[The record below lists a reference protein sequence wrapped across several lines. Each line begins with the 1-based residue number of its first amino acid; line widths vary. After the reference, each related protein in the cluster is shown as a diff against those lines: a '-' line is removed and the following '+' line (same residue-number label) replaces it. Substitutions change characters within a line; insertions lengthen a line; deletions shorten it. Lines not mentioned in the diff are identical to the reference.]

1 MANLNRII
9 LIGRLTADPE
19 TRSTLDGL
27 PMSKFSLAVDRPVGA
42 SGKKES
48 DFFDIIAW
56 GKLAEICGS
65 YLVKGQLVLIEGKI
79 QNRTYETKDGA
90 KRYATEII
98 ARSMKMLERGK
109 GKPAETG
116 GNTTATVPDSDE
128 DLIDDDLPF

>member
-27 PMSKFSLAVDRPVGA
+27 PMSKFSLSVDRPTGA
-42 SGKKES
+42 SGKKET
-48 DFFDIIAW
+48 DFFDIVAW
-56 GKLAEICGS
+56 GKLAEVCGS
-65 YLVKGQLVLIEGKI
+65 YLAKGQLILIEGKI
-79 QNRTYETKDGA
+79 QNRTFETKDGA

-98 ARSMKMLERGK
+98 ARSMKMLEKGK
-109 GKPAETG
+109 GKSGEA
-116 GNTTATVPDSDE
+116 GNVTAATVADSDE

>member
-9 LIGRLTADPE
+9 LIGRLTAGPE

-27 PMSKFSLAVDRPVGA
+27 PMSKFSLVVDRPVGA

-48 DFFDIIAW
+48 DYFDIIAW
-56 GKLAEICGS
+56 GKLAEVCGS
-65 YLVKGQLVLIEGKI
+65 YLAKDQLILIEGKI

-98 ARSMKMLERGK
+98 ARSMKMLEKGK
-109 GKPAETG
+109 GKTAQDSNITV
-116 GNTTATVPDSDE
+116 ATVPDSDE

>member
-9 LIGRLTADPE
+9 LVGRLAAETE

-27 PMSKFSLAVDRPVGA
+27 PMCRFVLSVERPSGA

-48 DFFDIIAW
+48 DLFDIVTW
-56 GKLAEICGS
+56 GKLAEVCGS
-65 YLVKGQLVLIEGKI
+65 YLSKGQLVLVEGKI
-79 QNRTYETKDGA
+79 QNRTYETKEGA

-98 ARSMKMLERGK
+98 ARNMKMLEKGK
-109 GKPAETG
+109 GRTGTNAPAAAMSE
-116 GNTTATVPDSDE
+116 PDD

>member
-9 LIGRLTADPE
+9 LIGRLTSDPE

-27 PMSKFSLAVDRPVGA
+27 QMSKFSLSVERPVGA

-48 DFFDIIAW
+48 DYFDIIAW
-56 GKLAEICGS
+56 DKLAQVCGS
-65 YLVKGQLVLIEGKI
+65 CLAKDQLILIEGKI
-79 QNRTYETKDGA
+79 QNRTFETKDGA

-98 ARSMKMLERGK
+98 ARSMKMLEKGK
-109 GKPAETG
+109 GKAAEVG
-116 GNTTATVPDSDE
+116 SAAAVAVPDSDE

>member
-9 LIGRLTADPE
+9 LVGRLSAETE

-27 PMSKFSLAVDRPVGA
+27 PMCRFVLSVERPSGA

-48 DFFDIIAW
+48 DFFDIVAW
-56 GKLAEICGS
+56 GKLAEVCGS
-65 YLVKGQLVLIEGKI
+65 YLSKGQLILIEGKI
-79 QNRTYETKDGA
+79 QNRTYETKEGA

-98 ARSMKMLERGK
+98 ARNMKMLEKGK
-109 GKPAETG
+109 GREQVNAPSSAAVE
-116 GNTTATVPDSDE
+116 SDE